1 LSVLLGWTL
10 FGRVVLPRLLGLWL
24 LAVSLLIGFAE
35 LVLGMRFGVRLLR
48 LVRGVVGRVLAHV
61 FIILSM
67 SSGFTLVVP
76 FSIIALRSQ

>member
-1 LSVLLGWTL
+1 VGGDALDFLTRTFIDIVATEITVRTALSVLLGWTL

-48 LVRGVVGRVLAHV
+48 LVRGRG
-61 FIILSM
+61 
-67 SSGFTLVVP
+67 G
-76 FSIIALRSQ
+76 